1 MKLAAVQAFLAT
13 APAWAV
19 MWAIAFASFFAF
31 KWLTWA
37 RAVATAGSRGCA
49 TDAAAYFLA
58 WPGMDPAAFLRR
70 EAGAMPDLGKLLG
83 AAARIVCGVALV
95 VLVVPRLRSEHPTV
109 AGAIGMFGL
118 ILALHFGLFDV
129 MSAIW
134 RTRGVDAVPLMNGPT
149 RATSLADFWGN
160 RWNTAFHDLARV
172 FVFMPLRR
180 PLGIA
185 GATLATFLASGVVH
199 DLVIS
204 VPARGGYGLPT
215 LYFLIQ
221 AAGVLFERTRLARGA
236 LVGHS
241 NVRTNVGAFSARRP
255 WRNMMGRV
263 YAAVFVLA
271 PVPLLFHEPFLT
283 RVILPFLEVIR

>member
-1 MKLAAVQAFLAT
+1 MTRAAVQAFLIAP
-13 APAWAV
+13 PAWAV
-19 MWAIAFASFFAF
+19 MWAIAFASFFAG

-37 RAVATAGSRGCA
+37 WQVNARGGRAI
-49 TDAAAYFLA
+49 DAAAYFFA

-70 EAGAMPDLGKLLG
+70 DAGAMPDLRKLLG
-83 AAARIVCGVALV
+83 AAARIVCGIVLIALV
-95 VLVVPRLRSEHPTV
+95 VPTFRIKHPTV
-109 AGAIGMFGL
+109 AGAIGMGGL
-118 ILALHFGLFDV
+118 ILALHFGAFDL

-134 RTRGVDAVPLMNGPT
+134 RTRGLDAVPLMNAPT

-160 RWNTAFHDLARV
+160 RWNTAFHDLARR
-172 FVFMPLRR
+172 FVFMPTCR

-221 AAGVLFERTRLARGA
+221 GAGVLFERTRLARRSG
-236 LVGHS
+236 VGPH
-241 NVRTNVGAFSARRP
+241 GKL
-255 WRNMMGRV
+255 GRLF
-263 YAAVFVLA
+263 AAMIVIA
-271 PVPLLFHEPFLT
+271 PVPLLFHEAFLT